1 MIADPAA
8 TNEPGFRNE
17 LLAVLSKED
26 VEPLRSRLQRV
37 KLISEQVLHEP
48 SEHLDHVYFPEEGV
62 VCLTAD
68 TQDAGI
74 VEVGMIGRDGM
85 IGVSVMLNPDPT
97 AVHRALV
104 QVPGIATRMQTAVF
118 NELVDRSPAFRDR
131 CLRYIQ
137 VLMVQT
143 AQAAACNARHE
154 LPERLARWLLMSHDK
169 LDRDDMPMTQ
179 EFLAYMLGVRRTGVS
194 QVANTLQSTGAIRQS
209 RGRIT
214 ILDRSLLEAEACNCY
229 RFIEDS
235 RRKIM
240 G

>member
-1 MIADPAA
+1 M
-8 TNEPGFRNE
+8 T
-17 LLAVLSKED
+17 
-26 VEPLRSRLQRV
+26 
-37 KLISEQVLHEP
+37 
-48 SEHLDHVYFPEEGV
+48 
-62 VCLTAD
+62 
-68 TQDAGI
+68 
-74 VEVGMIGRDGM
+74 GRDGM
-85 IGVSVMLNPDPT
+85 IGVSAMLNPDAT

-104 QVPGIATRMQTAVF
+104 QVPGIAIRMQTTVF
-118 NELVDRSPAFRDR
+118 KELAERSSAFRDR

-143 AQAAACNARHE
+143 AQVAACNARHE

-169 LDRDDMPMTQ
+169 LDSDDMPMTQ
-179 EFLAYMLGVRRTGVS
+179 EFLAFMLGVRRTGVS
-194 QVANTLQSTGAIRQS
+194 HVANTLQSTGAIRQS

-229 RFIEDS
+229 RLIEDS